1 MPYKYYKV
9 GKKTWRIWLA
19 NLSGTSNGIDEVIDN
34 FSERWIDD
42 NLLILSGTI
51 SKRVFVTVLT
61 AKAKLEYIY
70 DGDEAQYY
78 LYELGG
84 EFILDERLVPEIVKK
99 EVAVQAL

>member
-51 SKRVFVTVLT
+51 PDRVFVTVLT
-61 AKAKLEYIY
+61 PKTKLEFAY
-70 DGDEAQYY
+70 DVYSNSYY
-78 LYELGG
+78 LYAGGG
-84 EFILDERLVPEIVKK
+84 EIALDERLVPEIVKK
-99 EVAVQAL
+99 EAAVQAL